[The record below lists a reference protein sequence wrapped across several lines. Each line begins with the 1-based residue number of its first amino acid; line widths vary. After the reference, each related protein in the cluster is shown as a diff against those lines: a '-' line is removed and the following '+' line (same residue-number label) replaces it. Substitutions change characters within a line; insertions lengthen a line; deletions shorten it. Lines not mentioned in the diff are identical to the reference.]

1 MSSTNSTSTLVVSL
15 IGGSHFVNHAYFML
29 LPPVFGPLQSEL
41 GISTAQS
48 GLALGLVGFV
58 VVALQLPFGYLS
70 DAYSRRAVLAISLTV
85 GAVGAALTA
94 TAQSYPWLLA
104 AATVTGVGIAGHHPA
119 HYPMLSA
126 ATEPSARGRAYSIHG
141 FTGALGFAAPPA
153 VVGVVSSAAV
163 PGDWRAAIALL
174 AVLGGL
180 YAIGC
185 LWLVVTRLPRSVT
198 HAPGSRSGAPREKRR
213 PLRTLPRRAL
223 AGVRSTLSATAIVLL
238 TLLWFLV
245 SMVVWGIQAYTAP
258 LLTDGYGVDASTAN
272 LLVSAMLVVG
282 AVAILG
288 GGWLTDRYGPRNTVL
303 GGLAG
308 VTVVAVVLASAVLP
322 IVLALGVTL
331 VFAAT
336 IKAARPALSTLGDAL
351 STRDDLGKNFGLLT
365 IGISGGGAVAPP
377 VFGALS
383 EATSIRTVFWA
394 MAAIGV
400 VAFAFTFVVLAIGDA
415 SVAHASD
422 ATDG

>member
-1 MSSTNSTSTLVVSL
+1 VSSTDSTTALVVSL
-15 IGGSHFVNHAYFML
+15 IGGSHFLNHAYFML
-29 LPPVFGPLQSEL
+29 LPPIFGPLQSQL
-41 GISTAQS
+41 GISTAQA

-58 VVALQLPFGYLS
+58 VVALQLPLGYLS
-70 DAYSRRAVLAISLTV
+70 DTYSRRAVLALSLTV

-94 TAQSYPWLLA
+94 TAQSYAWLLVA
-104 AATVTGVGIAGHHPA
+104 SAVTGVGIAGHHPA

-153 VVGVVSSAAV
+153 VVGVVSSAAI
-163 PGDWRAAIALL
+163 PGDWRVAIGAIAVVG
-174 AVLGGL
+174 AL
-180 YAIGC
+180 YAVGA
-185 LWLVVTRLPRSVT
+185 LWLVVRRVPRSVT
-198 HAPGSRSGAPREKRR
+198 HAPGSRSSGSRGERP
-213 PLRTLPRRAL
+213 PLRTLPRRAV
-223 AGVRSTLSATAIVLL
+223 AGVRATFSATAIVLL
-238 TLLWFLV
+238 TVLWFLV

-258 LLTDGYGVDASTAN
+258 LLIGSYGVAESTAN

-288 GGWLTDRYGPRNTVL
+288 GGWLTDRYGARTTVL
-303 GGLAG
+303 GAIAG
-308 VTVVAVVLASAVLP
+308 VIVVAATLASAVLP
-322 IVLALGVTL
+322 VALALAVTL

-336 IKAARPALSTLGDAL
+336 IKAARPALSTLGDTL
-351 STRDDLGKNFGLLT
+351 SARDDLGKNFGLLT

-383 EATSIRTVFWA
+383 EAASIQTVFWV

-400 VAFAFTFVVLAIGDA
+400 VAFLFTFVV
-415 SVAHASD
+415 VAVGERSTTPA
-422 ATDG
+422 

>member
-1 MSSTNSTSTLVVSL
+1 MSSTDSTTALVVSL
-15 IGGSHFVNHAYFML
+15 IGGSHFLNHAYFML
-29 LPPVFGPLQSEL
+29 LPPIFGTLQSQL

-70 DAYSRRAVLAISLTV
+70 DAYSRRAVLALSLTT

-94 TAQSYPWLLA
+94 TAQSYVWLLVA
-104 AATVTGVGIAGHHPA
+104 SAVTGVGIAGHHPA

-126 ATEPSARGRAYSIHG
+126 ATVPSARGRAYSIHG

-153 VVGVVSSAAV
+153 VVGVVSSTAI
-163 PGDWRAAIALL
+163 PGDWRAAIGLF
-174 AVLGGL
+174 AVVGAL
-180 YAIGC
+180 YAVGT
-185 LWLVVTRLPRSVT
+185 LWLVVRRVPRSVT
-198 HAPGSRSGAPREKRR
+198 HAPGRERVR
-213 PLRTLPRRAL
+213 EGRQPLRTLPRRVI
-223 AGVRSTLSATAIVLL
+223 AGLRATLSSTGIVLL
-238 TLLWFLV
+238 TLLWLLV
-245 SMVVWGIQAYTAP
+245 SMVVWGTQTYTAP
-258 LLTDGYGVDASTAN
+258 LLIDGYGVAESTAN

-282 AVAILG
+282 AVAILA
-288 GGWLTDRYGPRNTVL
+288 GGWLTDHYGARTTVL
-303 GGLAG
+303 GGLVG
-308 VTVVAVVLASAVLP
+308 VVVVAAALASAALP
-322 IVLALGVTL
+322 VTLALAVTL

-336 IKAARPALSTLGDAL
+336 IKTTRPALSTLGDAL

-383 EATSIRTVFWA
+383 ETASIQAVFWV

-400 VAFAFTFVVLAIGDA
+400 VAFLFTFVVVAVGEA
-415 SVAHASD
+415 SVARASGAAD
-422 ATDG
+422 D